1 MARAGRKD
9 RGLLSKLDSAGK
21 SKWYVRLYHDG
32 KEKRFGPFKTK
43 TDERDFYEKSKQEQR
58 DGRFF
63 PERYQASGAEL
74 IQPIIDDYLLTTS
87 GKQAEKWERQY
98 ARWWGE
104 WFKGQRTPALQ
115 PQAIEKAR
123 LALAK
128 GIRYLKDASD
138 TLKETQG
145 KGRSYA
151 TINRYTDWLRHV
163 LNWAIKQKRIRENP
177 VLAIE
182 RKPEEEAPIF
192 QYSVEQ
198 EAKLIEQL
206 NAEEIDLLRLAIL
219 SGLRQGNQFPLRKER
234 INLGHGIILIPRTKN
249 RKPRVVHLAE
259 ETKELVRR
267 QMARHMESPP
277 LSWNQKFAAFIECA
291 MVVFKTV
298 QTSLRAGWDS
308 CCRRATALACPTQD
322 LAVASPACSTKK
334 TQLWRREVG
343 PAARQFNA
351 MYIYT
356 MRP

>member
-1 MARAGRKD
+1 MSHGTSRTKD

-21 SKWYVRLYHDG
+21 SKWYVRLFYHDG

-43 TDERDFYEKSKQEQR
+43 TDGRDFYEKSKQEQR

-182 RKPEEEAPIF
+182 RKPKKKLR
-192 QYSVEQ
+192 YSNTR
-198 EAKLIEQL
+198 L
-206 NAEEIDLLRLAIL
+206 NRRPNSSSNSMLKKSI
-219 SGLRQGNQFPLRKER
+219 S
-234 INLGHGIILIPRTKN
+234 LGWP
-249 RKPRVVHLAE
+249 
-259 ETKELVRR
+259 
-267 QMARHMESPP
+267 S
-277 LSWNQKFAAFIECA
+277 
-291 MVVFKTV
+291 
-298 QTSLRAGWDS
+298 
-308 CCRRATALACPTQD
+308 
-322 LAVASPACSTKK
+322 
-334 TQLWRREVG
+334 
-343 PAARQFNA
+343 
-351 MYIYT
+351 
-356 MRP
+356 

>member
-1 MARAGRKD
+1 M
-9 RGLLSKLDSAGK
+9 
-21 SKWYVRLYHDG
+21 V
-32 KEKRFGPFKTK
+32 
-43 TDERDFYEKSKQEQR
+43 
-58 DGRFF
+58 
-63 PERYQASGAEL
+63 
-74 IQPIIDDYLLTTS
+74 
-87 GKQAEKWERQY
+87 
-98 ARWWGE
+98 GE

-267 QMARHMESPP
+267 QMARHMESPFLFP
-277 LSWNQKFAAFIECA
+277 GTRNSQRSLNARWWYSKR
-291 MVVFKTV
+291 FKPACE
-298 QTSLRAGWDS
+298 RAGIPVVDV
-308 CCRRATALACPTQD
+308 R
-322 LAVASPACSTKK
+322 
-334 TQLWRREVG
+334 QLWHALRHTFGSRLASLQYKENSIM
-343 PAARQFNA
+343 AAGGWTSSKAVQRYVHLYDETLKNA
-351 MYIYT
+351 AERLAGIKPVPIT
-356 MRP
+356 NLVLPN